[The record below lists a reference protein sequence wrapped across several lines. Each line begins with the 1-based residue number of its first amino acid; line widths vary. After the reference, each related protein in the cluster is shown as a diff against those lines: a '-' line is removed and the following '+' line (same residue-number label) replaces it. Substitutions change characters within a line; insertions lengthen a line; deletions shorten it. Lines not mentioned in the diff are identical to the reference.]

1 MAPMFEDCAV
11 QWVRIRSVSV
21 MDWGVYTLPGFWW
34 VTGQDGQGC
43 FWQPKIRHKYM
54 IFGLISFRM
63 LWAVDQVKIK
73 YS

>member
-11 QWVRIRSVSV
+11 GADTKCVR
-21 MDWGVYTLPGFWW
+21 DGLGCTLLGFWW
-34 VTGQDGQGC
+34 VTGQDGHGC